1 MTVDAQQ
8 IARRFAA
15 LAPDRRRAFLEKLAE
30 HGVDFASLPIVPVER
45 GGDLPLSHAQR
56 GLWLTWQRDPASP
69 AYTMAG
75 ILSLSGELDAAA
87 LQAAASDLVARHE
100 ALRTTFAIDADG
112 RPVQRLHAELPPP
125 FTVRDLRAGGEAE
138 SDAFAEALAR
148 QPFDLEA
155 GPLLRFELH
164 GLGDREHRLVLALH
178 HIVADGWS
186 IGLLIRDLAAFY
198 TARRD
203 GRPSG
208 LPPLALHYADY
219 AAWQRS
225 WLEAGE
231 EARQLDSWKA
241 ALGDSHPPLDLPFDR
256 PRPQE
261 RSDAGA
267 AHHSRLSRPVSDG
280 LRALAR
286 SRNASTFMAVL
297 ALFKLLLARNGG
309 GDDIRIGAPLA
320 HRGRAETHPM
330 IGYFTNVAVLRT
342 VIDQRRGFTA
352 LLDQVREDLLAAET
366 RIDVPFDM
374 VVEALAPPR
383 QDGVHPLF
391 QVKCT
396 EQADAPGGGDFAGL
410 AMTLRGL
417 GSGAAHFD
425 LSLDFTDR
433 AEGIDILIA
442 YTTDVFDA
450 ATIERL
456 AADFS
461 ALAEAVV
468 AAPERRLADLAPAP
482 APDTAFGPVS
492 AEPPA
497 DLITAWR
504 AQATARTEA
513 VAIRHEERSYSRA
526 QLDQA
531 SDRLARRLVARG
543 VRPED
548 RVALQM
554 GRTPEWVLG
563 VLGVLKAGAAYLPLD
578 PTAPVERRAELV
590 ADSGARWLLVDAETP
605 ESFGCEVLRLSLDDE
620 ADEAS
625 VPLPEPVPDQAG
637 CLIYTSGS
645 TGKPKGVVV
654 TRGGIADY
662 ARGVLQVLGL
672 PEGARMAMVSTV
684 AADLGNTVLYGALYG
699 GGELHLIDPA
709 RAFDPDRFA
718 EYMAAQRIEVLKIVP
733 SHLQALLQ
741 ARRPQDALPAHTL
754 VLGGEATG
762 WPLLERIRDLA
773 PGCRVVN
780 HYGPTEATVG
790 ALCQPAAEAWPAAEA
805 RRASGTLPIGRPL
818 PDAAAHVL
826 DDHLNPVPAGAAGQ
840 LYLGGPGVARGYL
853 GRPDLTAERFVPDPF
868 GPSGVRLY
876 RTGDRVR
883 RLKDGSLEF
892 LGRADD
898 QVKIRGYRVEPG
910 EVATA
915 LRGLDGIAD
924 AAVVALPAEDGRLQ
938 LVAYVAALAA
948 TDLEAVKGKLAAR
961 LPDYMVPAAWVR
973 LDALPVTANGK
984 LDRKALP
991 APEAAK
997 PAGEPPREGTEQA
1010 LAALWAGL
1018 LGTDAIG
1025 RDDNF
1030 FALGGDS
1037 ILSLKLLARIRKQGL
1052 AGGQALT
1059 LADILNARSLADLA
1073 ARIAPQPSKGPEV
1086 VHLQS
1091 GGGDGVPLYCL
1102 PGLIVNSTEFAS
1114 MVAALGGDRP
1124 VTGFVSHVYTGQR
1137 WRGYDMAALA
1147 QEFADHI
1154 ERTAGGRCALLGW
1167 SSGGDLAFE
1176 TAHRLKGRVSVEF
1189 LGLVDVFES
1198 VDFRSDRRP
1207 VAEERQ
1213 RAVALLEQWLGRSA
1227 MAAQWRSLFGLMDEN
1242 EKAALDEY
1250 VLAHADGLPADGPDL
1265 TSREFEL
1272 WAMLDKRLRAARYAY
1287 RPLDLPVHVWQAED
1301 SLHRPECLRDWSLL
1315 APVAALARVPGA
1327 THLDIIHAPDFQAG
1341 VRDALRQADAV
1352 PAVAAQ

>member
-15 LAPDRRRAFLEKLAE
+15 LAPDRRRAFLDKLAE
-30 HGVDFASLPIVPVER
+30 HGVDFATLPIVPARR

-75 ILSLSGELDAAA
+75 ILSLTGDLDAAA
-87 LQAAASDLVARHE
+87 LQAAAGDLVARHE
-100 ALRTTFAIDADG
+100 ALRTTFGIDAEG
-112 RPVQRLHAELPPP
+112 RPVQRIHAELPPP
-125 FTVRDLRAGGEAE
+125 FVVRDLRAAGEAE

-164 GLGDREHRLVLALH
+164 VLADREHRLVLVLH

-186 IGLLIRDLAAFY
+186 IGLIIRDFAALY
-198 TARRD
+198 AARRD
-203 GRPSG
+203 GKPSG

-219 AAWQRS
+219 AAWQRN

-231 EARQLDSWKA
+231 EARQLDAWKA

-256 PRPQE
+256 PRPAE
-261 RSDAGA
+261 RSEAGA
-267 AHHSRLSRPVSDG
+267 AHRFQLSRPVSDG

-286 SRNASTFMAVL
+286 SRGASTFMVVL

-342 VIDQRRGFTA
+342 ILDQRRGFTA
-352 LLDQVREDLLAAET
+352 LLDQVREGLLTAET

-383 QDGVHPLF
+383 QAGVHPLF

-450 ATIERL
+450 ATVERL
-456 AADFS
+456 ATDFA
-461 ALAEAVV
+461 ALADAVV
-468 AAPERRLADLAPAP
+468 AAPERRLVDLAPAP
-482 APDTAFGPVS
+482 APGTAFGPAS
-492 AEPPA
+492 AKPPA
-497 DLITAWR
+497 DLVAVWR
-504 AQATARTEA
+504 AQAAARPEA
-513 VAIRHEERSYSRA
+513 VAVRHEDRSCTRA
-526 QLDQA
+526 QLDRV

-563 VLGVLKAGAAYLPLD
+563 ILGVLKAGATYLPLD
-578 PTAPVERRAELV
+578 PAAPAERRAELV
-590 ADSGARWLLVDAETP
+590 ADSGARWLLVDAETS
-605 ESFGCEVLRLSLDDE
+605 ESFGCEVLRLSLDDD
-620 ADEAS
+620 ADDAT
-625 VPLPEPVPDQAG
+625 VPLPEPAPDQAG

-662 ARGVLQVLGL
+662 ARGVLQVLDL

-762 WPLLERIRDLA
+762 WPLLDRIRELA

-790 ALCQPAAEAWPAAEA
+790 ALCQPAVAAWRAA
-805 RRASGTLPIGRPL
+805 GTLPIGRPL

-826 DDHLNPVPAGAAGQ
+826 DGHFNPVPAGAAGQ

-868 GPSGVRLY
+868 GPPGARLY

-883 RLKDGSLEF
+883 RLADGSLEF

-915 LRGLDGIAD
+915 LRSLDGIAD
-924 AAVVALPAEDGRLQ
+924 AAVVALPAEDGRMQ
-938 LVAYVAALAA
+938 LVAYVAAPAG
-948 TDLEAVKGKLAAR
+948 TDLETAKARLAAR

-997 PAGEPPREGTEQA
+997 PADDPPRGETEQA
-1010 LAALWAGL
+1010 LAALWSGL

-1073 ARIAPQPSKGPEV
+1073 ARIAPEPPKGPEV
-1086 VHLQS
+1086 VHLQR
-1091 GGGDGVPLYCL
+1091 GGDGVPLYCL

-1124 VTGFVSHVYTGQR
+1124 VTGFVSHVYTQQR

-1147 QEFADHI
+1147 EEFAAHI

-1176 TAHRLKGRVSVEF
+1176 TAHRLKDRVSIEF
-1189 LGLVDVFES
+1189 LGLVDVFEN
-1198 VDFRSDRRP
+1198 VDVRTDRQLA
-1207 VAEERQ
+1207 VEERQ
-1213 RAVALLEQWLGRSA
+1213 RAASLLEQWLGRSA
-1227 MAAQWRSLFGLMDEN
+1227 MAAQWRSLFALMDEA

-1250 VLAHADGLPADGPDL
+1250 VLTHADGLPADGPDL

-1287 RPLDLPVHVWQAED
+1287 RPLGLPVHVWQAED
-1301 SLHRPECLRDWSLL
+1301 SLGRPERLRDWSLL

-1327 THLDIIHAPDFQAG
+1327 THLDIIHSPEFQSG
-1341 VRDALRQADAV
+1341 VRDALRRVDAV
-1352 PAVAAQ
+1352 LAVAAQ

>member
-15 LAPDRRRAFLEKLAE
+15 LAPDRRRAFLDKLAE
-30 HGVDFASLPIVPVER
+30 HGVDFATLPIVPVER

-56 GLWLTWQRDPASP
+56 GLWLTWQCDPASP

-75 ILSLSGELDAAA
+75 ILSLSGDLDAAA
-87 LQAAASDLVARHE
+87 LQGAAGDLVTRHE
-100 ALRTTFAIDADG
+100 ALRTTFGFDAEG

-125 FTVRDLRAGGEAE
+125 FTIRDLRAAGEVE
-138 SDAFAEALAR
+138 SDTFAEALAR
-148 QPFDLEA
+148 QPFDLES

-186 IGLLIRDLAAFY
+186 IGLLIRDLAALY
-198 TARRD
+198 AARRD
-203 GRPSG
+203 GKPAG

-231 EARQLDSWKA
+231 EARQLDAWRA

-256 PRPQE
+256 PRPAE

-286 SRNASTFMAVL
+286 GRNASTFMVML

-342 VIDQRRGFTA
+342 VVDQRRGFAA
-352 LLDQVREDLLAAET
+352 LLDQVREGLLAAET

-374 VVEALAPPR
+374 VVEALAPSR
-383 QDGVHPLF
+383 QAGVHPLF

-468 AAPERRLADLAPAP
+468 AAPERRLADLASAAAP
-482 APDTAFGPVS
+482 ATAFGPVS
-492 AEPPA
+492 SEPPA
-497 DLITAWR
+497 DLVAAWR
-504 AQATARTEA
+504 VQAVARPEA
-513 VAIRHEERSYSRA
+513 VAIRHEDRSYTRA
-526 QLDQA
+526 QLDRA
-531 SDRLARRLVARG
+531 SDRLARRLVAHG

-563 VLGVLKAGAAYLPLD
+563 ILGVLKAGAAYLPLD
-578 PTAPVERRAELV
+578 PAAPAERRAELV
-590 ADSGARWLLVDAETP
+590 ADSGARWLVVDAETP
-605 ESFGCEVLRLSLDDE
+605 ESFGCEVLRLSLDDK
-620 ADEAS
+620 ADKTS
-625 VPLPEPVPDQAG
+625 TPLPEAAPDQAG

-654 TRGGIADY
+654 TRSGIADY
-662 ARGVLQVLGL
+662 ARGVLQALAL
-672 PEGARMAMVSTV
+672 PDGARMAMVSTV
-684 AADLGNTVLYGALYG
+684 AADLGNTVLYGALYS

-718 EYMAAQRIEVLKIVP
+718 EYMSAQRIEVLKIVP

-762 WPLLERIRDLA
+762 WPLLERIRQLA

-790 ALCQPAAEAWPAAEA
+790 ALCQPAVEARPAAEA
-805 RRASGTLPIGRPL
+805 WRAAGTLPIGRPL

-868 GPSGVRLY
+868 GPPGARLY
-876 RTGDRVR
+876 RSGDRVR

-915 LRGLDGIAD
+915 LRSLDGVGD

-938 LVAYVAALAA
+938 LVAYVAAPAG

-961 LPDYMVPAAWVR
+961 LPDYMVPTVWVR

-997 PAGEPPREGTEQA
+997 PAGEPPRGETEQA
-1010 LAALWAGL
+1010 LAALWSAL

-1052 AGGQALT
+1052 AGGKSLS
-1059 LADILNARSLADLA
+1059 LADILNAHSLAELA
-1073 ARIAPQPSKGPEV
+1073 ARIAPASPKGPEV
-1086 VHLQS
+1086 VHLRR
-1091 GGGDGVPLYCL
+1091 GGDSVPLYCL

-1124 VTGFVSHVYTGQR
+1124 VTGFVSHVYTEQR

-1147 QEFADHI
+1147 EEFAAHI

-1176 TAHRLKGRVSVEF
+1176 TAHRLKGRVAVEF
-1189 LGLVDVFES
+1189 LGLVDVFEN
-1198 VDFRSDRRP
+1198 VDVRTERP
-1207 VAEERQ
+1207 PAAGERQ
-1213 RAVALLEQWLGRSA
+1213 RAASLLEQWLGRSA
-1227 MAAQWRSLFGLMDEN
+1227 MAAQWRSLFGLIDES

-1250 VLAHADGLPADGPDL
+1250 VLAHADGLPVDGPDL

-1272 WAMLDKRLRAARYAY
+1272 WAMLDKRLRAARYGY

-1301 SLHRPECLRDWSLL
+1301 SLGRPERLRDWSLL

-1327 THLDIIHAPDFQAG
+1327 THLDIIHAPDFLSG
-1341 VRDALRQADAV
+1341 VREALRRADAV

>member
-15 LAPDRRRAFLEKLAE
+15 LVPDRRRAFLEKLAE
-30 HGVDFASLPIVPVER
+30 HGVNFASLPIVPVER
-45 GGDLPLSHAQR
+45 GGDLPLSYAQR

-87 LQAAASDLVARHE
+87 LQAAAGDLVARHE

-125 FTVRDLRAGGEAE
+125 FIVRDLRASARREAE

-164 GLGDREHRLVLALH
+164 ALGEREHRLVLALH

-186 IGLLIRDLAAFY
+186 VGLITGDLAALY
-198 TARRD
+198 AARRD

-208 LPPLALHYADY
+208 LPPMTLHYADY

-231 EARQLDSWKA
+231 EARQLDAWKA

-256 PRPQE
+256 PRPAE
-261 RSDAGA
+261 RSDAGV
-267 AHHSRLSRPVSDG
+267 AHCFRLSGPVSQG

-286 SRNASTFMAVL
+286 SRGASTFMVVL
-297 ALFKLLLARNGG
+297 ALFKLLLARNGA

-342 VIDQRRGFTA
+342 LLDQRQGFTA
-352 LLDQVREDLLAAET
+352 LLDQVREGLLATEA
-366 RIDVPFDM
+366 RIDVPLDL

-383 QDGVHPLF
+383 QAGVNPLF

-396 EQADAPGGGDFAGL
+396 EQEGAPDGGDFAGL
-410 AMTLRGL
+410 ALTLRGL
-417 GSGAAHFD
+417 AGSAAHFD
-425 LSLDFTDR
+425 LSLDLTDR
-433 AEGIDILIA
+433 PEGIDLLLA

-456 AADFS
+456 GADLA
-461 ALAEAVV
+461 ALAEAVT
-468 AAPERRLADLAPAP
+468 AAPDQRLADLAAAPAP
-482 APDTAFGPVS
+482 ASAFGPVS
-492 AEPPA
+492 AEPPL
-497 DLITAWR
+497 DLVSAWR
-504 AQATARTEA
+504 AQAAARPEA
-513 VAIRHEERSYSRA
+513 VALRHEDRSYTRA

-531 SDRLARRLVARG
+531 SDRLARRLVMRG

-563 VLGVLKAGAAYLPLD
+563 LLGVLKAGGTYLPLD
-578 PTAPVERRAELV
+578 PAAPAERRAELV
-590 ADSGARWLLVDAETP
+590 ADSEARWLLVDAETP
-605 ESFGCEVLRLSLDDE
+605 DGFGCEVLRLSLDDE
-620 ADEAS
+620 ADDAAAA
-625 VPLPEPVPDQAG
+625 LPEPAADQAG

-662 ARGVLQVLGL
+662 ARGVLQALGL
-672 PEGARMAMVSTV
+672 PERARMAMVSTV

-741 ARRPQDALPAHTL
+741 ARRPQDALPARTL

-762 WPLLERIRDLA
+762 WPLLDRIRELT

-790 ALCQPAAEAWPAAEA
+790 ALCQPAEDAWRSA
-805 RRASGTLPIGRPL
+805 GTLPIGRPL

-868 GPSGVRLY
+868 GSSGARLY

-915 LRGLDGIAD
+915 LRGLDGVAD
-924 AAVVALPAEDGRLQ
+924 AAVAALPAEDGRLQ
-938 LVAYVAALAA
+938 LAAYVAAPAG
-948 TDLEAVKGKLAAR
+948 TDLEAVKARLAAR

-997 PAGEPPREGTEQA
+997 PAGDPPRGEIEQA
-1010 LAALWAGL
+1010 LATLWSGL

-1052 AGGQALT
+1052 AGGKALT

-1073 ARIAPQPSKGPEV
+1073 GRIAPEPPQGPEV
-1086 VHLQS
+1086 VHLQR
-1091 GGGDGVPLYCL
+1091 GGAGVPLYCL

-1124 VTGFVSHVYTGQR
+1124 VTGFVSHVYTAQR

-1147 QEFADHI
+1147 EEFAAHI

-1176 TAHRLKGRVSVEF
+1176 TAHRLKGRVAIEF

-1198 VDFRSDRRP
+1198 VPFR
-1207 VAEERQ
+1207 AERQPAADERQ
-1213 RAVALLEQWLGRSA
+1213 RAEALLEQWLGRSA
-1227 MAAQWRSLFGLMDEN
+1227 MAAQWRSLLGLMDEA
-1242 EKAALDEY
+1242 ERTALDEH
-1250 VLAHADGLPADGPDL
+1250 VLAHADDLPADGPDL

-1301 SLHRPECLRDWSLL
+1301 SLSQPEPLRDWSLL

-1327 THLDIIHAPDFQAG
+1327 THLDIIHVPDFQSG
-1341 VRDALRQADAV
+1341 VRDALRRVDAA

>member
-15 LAPDRRRAFLEKLAE
+15 LAPDRRRAFLDKLAE
-30 HGVDFASLPIVPVER
+30 HDVDFATLPIVPVER
-45 GGDLPLSHAQR
+45 GADLPLSYAQR

-75 ILSLSGELDAAA
+75 ILSLSGDLDAAA
-87 LQAAASDLVARHE
+87 LQAAAGDLVARHE
-100 ALRTTFAIDADG
+100 ALRTTFGIDADG
-112 RPVQRLHAELPPP
+112 RPVQRLHAELVPP
-125 FTVRDLRAGGEAE
+125 FTIRNLRAGGEAE

-186 IGLLIRDLAAFY
+186 IGLLIRDLAALY
-198 TARRD
+198 AARRD
-203 GRPSG
+203 DKPAG

-219 AAWQRS
+219 AAWQRG

-231 EARQLDSWKA
+231 EARQLDAWKA

-256 PRPQE
+256 PRPAE

-267 AHHSRLSRPVSDG
+267 AHHSRLSGPVSNG

-342 VIDQRRGFTA
+342 VIDQRQGFTA
-352 LLDQVREDLLAAET
+352 LLDQVREGLLAAET

-383 QDGVHPLF
+383 QAGVHPLF

-396 EQADAPGGGDFAGL
+396 EQADAPGRGNFAGL

-456 AADFS
+456 TADFS
-461 ALAEAVV
+461 VFAEAVV
-468 AAPERRLADLAPAP
+468 AAPGRRLADLAPAP

-492 AEPPA
+492 GEAPA
-497 DLITAWR
+497 DLVAAWR
-504 AQATARTEA
+504 AQAMARPEV

-531 SDRLARRLVARG
+531 SDRLARRLIACG
-543 VRPED
+543 LRPED

-563 VLGVLKAGAAYLPLD
+563 ILGVLKAGAAYLPLD
-578 PTAPVERRAELV
+578 PAAPVERRAELL

-605 ESFGCEVLRLSLDDE
+605 ESFGCEVLRLSLDDGI
-620 ADEAS
+620 DEPLAQ
-625 VPLPEPVPDQAG
+625 LPEPAPGQAG

-699 GGELHLIDPA
+699 GGELHLIDPV

-741 ARRPQDALPAHTL
+741 ARRPQDVLPVHTL

-762 WPLLERIRDLA
+762 WPLLERIRELA

-790 ALCQPAAEAWPAAEA
+790 ALCQPAAEAW
-805 RRASGTLPIGRPL
+805 RASGTLPIGRPL

-868 GPSGVRLY
+868 GPSGARLY

-898 QVKIRGYRVEPG
+898 QVKIRGHRVEPG

-915 LRGLDGIAD
+915 LRGLDGVAD
-924 AAVVALPAEDGRLQ
+924 AAVVALPAEDGRMQ
-938 LVAYVAALAA
+938 LVAYVAAPAG
-948 TDLEAVKGKLAAR
+948 TDLEAVKAKLATR
-961 LPDYMVPAAWVR
+961 LPDYMVPAAWIR

-991 APEAAK
+991 TPEAAK
-997 PAGEPPREGTEQA
+997 PAGDPPRGETEQA
-1010 LAALWAGL
+1010 LAVLWSSL

-1073 ARIAPQPSKGPEV
+1073 ARIAPAPPKGPEV
-1086 VHLQS
+1086 VHLQH
-1091 GGGDGVPLYCL
+1091 GGDGVPLYCL

-1137 WRGYDMAALA
+1137 WRGYDMPALA
-1147 QEFADHI
+1147 EEFAAHI

-1176 TAHRLKGRVSVEF
+1176 TAHRLKGRVAVEF

-1198 VDFRSDRRP
+1198 VDFRTEQLPS
-1207 VAEERQ
+1207 AEERQ
-1213 RAVALLEQWLGRSA
+1213 RAATLLERWLGRSA
-1227 MAAQWRSLFGLMDEN
+1227 MAAQWRSLFGLMDEA

-1250 VLAHADGLPADGPDL
+1250 VLAHAGGLPADGPDL

-1301 SLHRPECLRDWSLL
+1301 SLGRPERLRDWSLL
-1315 APVAALARVPGA
+1315 APVAALVRVPGA
-1327 THLDIIHAPDFQAG
+1327 THLDIIHAPDFQSG
-1341 VRDALRQADAV
+1341 VREALRRADAIT
-1352 PAVAAQ
+1352 AVAAQ

>member
-15 LAPDRRRAFLEKLAE
+15 LAPDRRRAFLDKLTE
-30 HGVDFASLPIVPVER
+30 HGVDFATLPIVPVEH

-75 ILSLSGELDAAA
+75 ILSLSGELDAGA
-87 LQAAASDLVARHE
+87 LQAAAGDLVARHE
-100 ALRTTFAIDADG
+100 TLRTTFGIDAEG
-112 RPVQRLHAELPPP
+112 RPVQRLHAELAPP
-125 FTVRDLRAGGEAE
+125 FAVRDLRAAGE

-164 GLGDREHRLVLALH
+164 AMGDREHRLVLALH

-186 IGLLIRDLAAFY
+186 IGLIMRDLAALY
-198 TARRD
+198 AARRD
-203 GRPSG
+203 GTAAG

-231 EARQLDSWKA
+231 EARQIDAWRA

-256 PRPQE
+256 PRPAE
-261 RSDAGA
+261 RSDTGA
-267 AHHSRLSRPVSDG
+267 AHHFRLPRPVSNG

-286 SRNASTFMAVL
+286 GRNASTFMAVL

-342 VIDQRRGFTA
+342 VIDQRQGFAA
-352 LLDQVREDLLAAET
+352 LLDQVREALLAAET

-383 QDGVHPLF
+383 QAGVHPLF

-461 ALAEAVV
+461 VLAEAAV
-468 AAPERRLADLAPAP
+468 AAPERRLVDLAPVP
-482 APDTAFGPVS
+482 APDSAFGPAS

-497 DLITAWR
+497 DLVAAWR
-504 AQATARTEA
+504 AQAAARPEA
-513 VAIRHEERSYSRA
+513 VAIRHEERSYTRT
-526 QLDQA
+526 QLDRA
-531 SDRLARRLVARG
+531 SDRLARRLVAG
-543 VRPED
+543 GIRPED
-548 RVALQM
+548 RVALQT

-563 VLGVLKAGAAYLPLD
+563 ILVVLKAGAAYLPLD
-578 PTAPVERRAELV
+578 PAAPAERRAELV
-590 ADSGARWLLVDAETP
+590 ADSGAHWLLVDAETP
-605 ESFGCEVLRLSLDDE
+605 DSFGCEVLRLALDDS
-620 ADEAS
+620 ADDAS
-625 VPLPEPVPDQAG
+625 VPLPEPVSDQAG

-662 ARGVLQVLGL
+662 ARGVLQVLDL

-684 AADLGNTVLYGALYG
+684 AADLGNTVVYGALYG

-718 EYMAAQRIEVLKIVP
+718 EYMATRHIQVLKIVP

-741 ARRPQDALPAHTL
+741 ARRPQDALPTHTL

-762 WPLLERIRDLA
+762 WPLLERIRELA
-773 PGCRVVN
+773 PGCHVVN
-780 HYGPTEATVG
+780 HYGPTETTVG
-790 ALCQPAAEAWPAAEA
+790 ALCQPAADAGRAA
-805 RRASGTLPIGRPL
+805 GTLPIGRPL

-868 GPSGVRLY
+868 GPPGARLY

-915 LRGLDGIAD
+915 LRGLDGITD

-938 LVAYVAALAA
+938 LAAYVAAPVG
-948 TDLEAVKGKLAAR
+948 TDLDGVKTKIAAR

-973 LDALPVTANGK
+973 LDTLPVTANGK

-997 PAGEPPREGTEQA
+997 PAGDPPREGTEQA
-1010 LAALWAGL
+1010 LAALWSGL

-1030 FALGGDS
+1030 VALGGDS

-1052 AGGQALT
+1052 GQALT

-1073 ARIAPQPSKGPEV
+1073 ARIAPAPPKGPEV
-1086 VHLQS
+1086 VHLQR
-1091 GGGDGVPLYCL
+1091 GGARVPLYCL

-1124 VTGFVSHVYTGQR
+1124 VTGFVSHVYTQQR

-1147 QEFADHI
+1147 EEFADHI

-1198 VDFRSDRRP
+1198 VDFRTDRRP
-1207 VAEERQ
+1207 AGEARQ
-1213 RAVALLEQWLGRSA
+1213 RAAALLEQWLGRSA
-1227 MAAQWRSLFGLMDEN
+1227 MAAQWRALFGLMDEG
-1242 EKAALDEY
+1242 ERAALDEY
-1250 VLAHADGLPADGPDL
+1250 VLAHADGLPVDGPDL

-1272 WAMLDKRLRAARYAY
+1272 WAMLDKRLRAARYDY
-1287 RPLDLPVHVWQAED
+1287 RPLDLLVHVWQAED
-1301 SLHRPECLRDWSLL
+1301 SLGRPERLRDWSLL

-1327 THLDIIHAPDFQAG
+1327 THLDIIHVPDFQAG
-1341 VRDALRQADAV
+1341 VREALRRVDAV

>member
-15 LAPDRRRAFLEKLAE
+15 LAPDRRRAFLDKLAE

-75 ILSLSGELDAAA
+75 ILSLSGDLDSAA
-87 LQAAASDLVARHE
+87 LQAAAGDLVARHE
-100 ALRTTFAIDADG
+100 ALRTTFGIDAEG

-125 FTVRDLRAGGEAE
+125 FAVRDLRATGEVE
-138 SDAFAEALAR
+138 SDACAEALAR

-164 GLGDREHRLVLALH
+164 ALADREHRLVLALH

-186 IGLLIRDLAAFY
+186 MGLIIRDLAALY
-198 TARRD
+198 AARRD
-203 GRPSG
+203 GTLSG
-208 LPPLALHYADY
+208 LAPLALHYADY

-231 EARQLDSWKA
+231 EARQLDAWKA

-256 PRPQE
+256 PRPAQ

-267 AHHSRLSRPVSDG
+267 THRFRLPAPVSDG

-286 SRNASTFMAVL
+286 GRNASTFMAVL

-342 VIDQRRGFTA
+342 VLDQRRGFTT
-352 LLDQVREDLLAAET
+352 LLDQVREGLLAAET

-383 QDGVHPLF
+383 QAGVLPLF

-433 AEGIDILIA
+433 SDGIDILIA

-456 AADFS
+456 TADFS
-461 ALAEAVV
+461 VLAEAVV
-468 AAPERRLADLAPAP
+468 AAPDGRLADLSPAP
-482 APDTAFGPVS
+482 APDTSFGPDS

-504 AQATARTEA
+504 AQAAARPEA
-513 VAIRHEERSYSRA
+513 VAIRHEERSYTRA
-526 QLDQA
+526 QLDRA

-563 VLGVLKAGAAYLPLD
+563 ILGVLKAGAAYLPLD
-578 PTAPVERRAELV
+578 PAAPVERRAELV

-605 ESFGCEVLRLSLDDE
+605 ESFGREVLRLSLDDQ
-620 ADEAS
+620 ADETS
-625 VPLPEPVPDQAG
+625 ITLPEPVPDQAG

-645 TGKPKGVVV
+645 TGRPKGVVV

-709 RAFDPDRFA
+709 RAFDPDGFA
-718 EYMAAQRIEVLKIVP
+718 ETMAAQRIEVLKIVP

-762 WPLLERIRDLA
+762 WPLLQRIRELA
-773 PGCRVVN
+773 PGCRVIN

-790 ALCQPAAEAWPAAEA
+790 ALCQPAEKAWRSA
-805 RRASGTLPIGRPL
+805 GTLPIGRPL

-840 LYLGGPGVARGYL
+840 LYLGGPGVASGYL

-868 GPSGVRLY
+868 GAPGARLY

-915 LRGLDGIAD
+915 LRGLEGVAD

-938 LVAYVAALAA
+938 LVAYVAAPAGA
-948 TDLEAVKGKLAAR
+948 DLEAVKARLAAR

-991 APEAAK
+991 APAAAK
-997 PAGEPPREGTEQA
+997 PAGDPPRGETEQA
-1010 LAALWAGL
+1010 LAALWSGL

-1030 FALGGDS
+1030 FTLGGDS

-1052 AGGQALT
+1052 AGGKALT

-1073 ARIAPQPSKGPEV
+1073 ARIAPEPPKGPEV
-1086 VHLQS
+1086 VHLQQ
-1091 GGGDGVPLYCL
+1091 GGDGVPLYCL

-1114 MVAALGGDRP
+1114 MVATLGGDRP
-1124 VTGFVSHVYTGQR
+1124 VTGFVSHVYTQQR

-1147 QEFADHI
+1147 GEFAAHI

-1176 TAHRLKGRVSVEF
+1176 TAHRLKGRVAVEF

-1198 VDFRSDRRP
+1198 VDFRTDRRP
-1207 VAEERQ
+1207 AAEERQ
-1213 RAVALLEQWLGRSA
+1213 RAAALLEQWLGRSA
-1227 MAAQWRSLFGLMDEN
+1227 MAAQWRSLFGLMDEA
-1242 EKAALDEY
+1242 ERAALDDH
-1250 VLAHADGLPADGPDL
+1250 VLAHADSLPADGPDL

-1272 WAMLDKRLRAARYAY
+1272 WAMLDKRLRAARYQY

-1301 SLHRPECLRDWSLL
+1301 SLGRPERLRDWSLL

-1327 THLDIIHAPDFQAG
+1327 THLDIIHAPDFQSG
-1341 VRDALRQADAV
+1341 VREALRAV
-1352 PAVAAQ
+1352 DSMAVAAQ

>member
-15 LAPDRRRAFLEKLAE
+15 LAPDRRRAFLDKLAE
-30 HGVDFASLPIVPVER
+30 HGVDFATLPIMPVER
-45 GGDLPLSHAQR
+45 GSDLPLSHAQR

-75 ILSLSGELDAAA
+75 ILSLSGDLDAAA
-87 LQAAASDLVARHE
+87 LQAATGDLVARHE
-100 ALRTTFAIDADG
+100 ALRTTFGIDAEG

-125 FTVRDLRAGGEAE
+125 FTVRDLRAAGEAE

-164 GLGDREHRLVLALH
+164 ALGNGEHRLVLALH

-186 IGLLIRDLAAFY
+186 IGLIMRDLAALY
-198 TARRD
+198 AARRD
-203 GRPSG
+203 SKPSG

-225 WLEAGE
+225 WLEAEE
-231 EARQLDSWKA
+231 EARQLDAWRA

-256 PRPQE
+256 PRPAE
-261 RSDAGA
+261 RSESGA
-267 AHHSRLSRPVSDG
+267 AHHFRLSKSTSGG

-286 SRNASTFMAVL
+286 SRGASTFMVVL

-342 VIDQRRGFTA
+342 VIDQRQSFTT
-352 LLDQVREDLLAAET
+352 LLDQVREGLLAAET

-383 QDGVHPLF
+383 QAGVHPLF

-396 EQADAPGGGDFAGL
+396 EQAGAPGGGDFAGL

-433 AEGIDILIA
+433 AEGIDSLIA

-461 ALAEAVV
+461 VLAEAVV
-468 AAPERRLADLAPAP
+468 AAPERRLADLALAP
-482 APDTAFGPVS
+482 APTTAFGPAS

-497 DLITAWR
+497 DLVAAWR
-504 AQATARTEA
+504 AQAATRPEA
-513 VAIRHEERSYSRA
+513 VALRHEDRAYTRA
-526 QLDQA
+526 QLDRA

-563 VLGVLKAGAAYLPLD
+563 LLGVLKAGAAYLPLD
-578 PTAPVERRAELV
+578 PAAPAERRAELV

-605 ESFGCEVLRLSLDDE
+605 DSFGCEVLRLSLDDE
-620 ADEAS
+620 TDEVA
-625 VPLPEPVPDQAG
+625 VLLPEPTPDQAG

-662 ARGVLQVLGL
+662 ARGVLQVLDL

-699 GGELHLIDPA
+699 GGELHLVDPA

-718 EYMAAQRIEVLKIVP
+718 EYVAAQRIEVLKIVP

-741 ARRPQDALPAHTL
+741 ARRPQDVLPAHTL

-762 WPLLERIRDLA
+762 WPLLERIRELA
-773 PGCRVVN
+773 PGCRMVN

-790 ALCQPAAEAWPAAEA
+790 ALCQPAAEA
-805 RRASGTLPIGRPL
+805 RRAAGTLPIGRPL

-853 GRPDLTAERFVPDPF
+853 GRPNLTAERFVPDPF
-868 GPSGVRLY
+868 GPPGARLY

-915 LRGLDGIAD
+915 LRGLDGVAD

-938 LVAYVAALAA
+938 LAAYVAAPVG
-948 TDLEAVKGKLAAR
+948 TDLEAVKAKIAAW

-997 PAGEPPREGTEQA
+997 PAGEPPRGETEQA
-1010 LAALWAGL
+1010 LAALWSGL

-1052 AGGQALT
+1052 GQALT
-1059 LADILNARSLADLA
+1059 LADILNARSLAELA
-1073 ARIAPQPSKGPEV
+1073 TRIAPAPPKGPEM
-1086 VHLQS
+1086 VHLQR
-1091 GGGDGVPLYCL
+1091 GGDGVPLYCL

-1124 VTGFVSHVYTGQR
+1124 VTGFVSHVYTQQR

-1147 QEFADHI
+1147 EEFAAHI

-1198 VDFRSDRRP
+1198 VDFRTDRRP
-1207 VAEERQ
+1207 AGEARQ

-1227 MAAQWRSLFGLMDEN
+1227 MAVQWQSLFALMDES
-1242 EKAALDEY
+1242 ERAALDEH

-1272 WAMLDKRLRAARYAY
+1272 WAMLDKRLRAARYGY

-1301 SLHRPECLRDWSLL
+1301 SLGRPERLRDWSLL

-1341 VRDALRQADAV
+1341 LRDALRRVDAV
-1352 PAVAAQ
+1352 TAMAAQ

>member
-15 LAPDRRRAFLEKLAE
+15 LAPDRRRAFLARLAE
-30 HGVDFASLPIVPVER
+30 HGVDFATLPIVPVER

-75 ILSLSGELDAAA
+75 ILSLSGDLDAAA
-87 LQAAASDLVARHE
+87 LQAAAGDLVVRHE
-100 ALRTTFAIDADG
+100 ALRTTFGIDAEG
-112 RPVQRLHAELPPP
+112 RPMQRFHAELAPP
-125 FTVRDLRAGGEAE
+125 FAVRDLRAAGE

-164 GLGDREHRLVLALH
+164 ALGDREHRLVLALH

-186 IGLLIRDLAAFY
+186 IGLIMRDLAALY
-198 TARRD
+198 AARRD
-203 GRPSG
+203 GKSAG

-231 EARQLDSWKA
+231 EARQLDAWRA

-256 PRPQE
+256 PRPAE
-261 RSDAGA
+261 RSDTGA
-267 AHHSRLSRPVSDG
+267 AHHFRLSKPVSDG

-286 SRNASTFMAVL
+286 GRNASTFMAML

-309 GDDIRIGAPLA
+309 GDDIRISAPLA

-342 VIDQRRGFTA
+342 VIDQRRDFAA
-352 LLDQVREDLLAAET
+352 LLDQVREGLLAAET

-383 QDGVHPLF
+383 QAGVNPLF

-396 EQADAPGGGDFAGL
+396 EQDGSPGDGTFAGL

-417 GSGAAHFD
+417 AGGAAHFD

-461 ALAEAVV
+461 VLAEAAV
-468 AAPERRLADLAPAP
+468 AAPKRRLADLAPVP
-482 APDTAFGPVS
+482 APDSAFGPAS

-497 DLITAWR
+497 DLVAAWR
-504 AQATARTEA
+504 AQAAARPEA
-513 VAIRHEERSYSRA
+513 VAIRHEERSCTRA

-563 VLGVLKAGAAYLPLD
+563 LLGVLKAGAAYLPLD
-578 PTAPVERRAELV
+578 PAAPAERRAELV
-590 ADSGARWLLVDAETP
+590 SDSGARWLLVDAET
-605 ESFGCEVLRLSLDDE
+605 SDGFGCEVLRLSLDDE

-625 VPLPEPVPDQAG
+625 VALPEPASDQAG

-684 AADLGNTVLYGALYG
+684 AADLGNTVLYGALYS

-754 VLGGEATG
+754 VLGGEASG
-762 WPLLERIRDLA
+762 WPLLDRIRELA

-790 ALCQPAAEAWPAAEA
+790 ALCQPAEQAWRAA
-805 RRASGTLPIGRPL
+805 GTLPIGRPL

-868 GPSGVRLY
+868 GAPGARLY
-876 RTGDRVR
+876 GTGDRVR
-883 RLKDGSLEF
+883 RLNDGSLEF

-938 LVAYVAALAA
+938 LVAYVAAPAG
-948 TDLEAVKGKLAAR
+948 TDLEAVKARLGAR
-961 LPDYMVPAAWVR
+961 LPDYMVPTAWVR

-997 PAGEPPREGTEQA
+997 PAGDPPRGETEQA

-1037 ILSLKLLARIRKQGL
+1037 ILSLKLLARIRKQGF
-1052 AGGQALT
+1052 GQALT

-1073 ARIAPQPSKGPEV
+1073 ARIAPQPPPGPEV
-1086 VHLQS
+1086 VHLQR
-1091 GGGDGVPLYCL
+1091 GGAGVPLYCL

-1124 VTGFVSHVYTGQR
+1124 VTGFVSHVYTQQR

-1147 QEFADHI
+1147 EEFAAHI

-1176 TAHRLKGRVSVEF
+1176 TAHRLKGRVNVEF

-1198 VDFRSDRRP
+1198 VDFRTDRRP
-1207 VAEERQ
+1207 APEARQ
-1213 RAVALLEQWLGRSA
+1213 RAAALLEQWLGRSA
-1227 MAAQWRSLFGLMDEN
+1227 MAAQWRSLFALMDES
-1242 EKAALDEY
+1242 ERVALGEH
-1250 VLAHADGLPADGPDL
+1250 VLAHADGLPVDGPDL

-1272 WAMLDKRLRAARYAY
+1272 WAMLDKRLRAARYQY
-1287 RPLDLPVHVWQAED
+1287 RPLDLPVHVWQAEG
-1301 SLHRPECLRDWSLL
+1301 SLSRPERLRDWSLL

-1327 THLDIIHAPDFQAG
+1327 THLDIIHAPDFQSG
-1341 VRDALRQADAV
+1341 VRDALRRVDAV